1 MLSEQY
7 GCREAIEK
15 FITSEKYLLNNI
27 ISSHSR
33 TTNQAHAFRSVG
45 RQADKQMKS
54 SEINTKYWK
63 EMQFCAQLY
72 SAITQ
77 SSLYYKYRNPQCQVT
92 THLCNPSHSLT
103 LYSTKLTYFIQQRN
117 NLQFCNDLRF
127 CNQFLSACVAL
138 SQVSNTF
145 FW

>member
-1 MLSEQY
+1 
-7 GCREAIEK
+7 
-15 FITSEKYLLNNI
+15 
-27 ISSHSR
+27 
-33 TTNQAHAFRSVG
+33 
-45 RQADKQMKS
+45 
-54 SEINTKYWK
+54 
-63 EMQFCAQLY
+63 MQFCAQLY

-145 FW
+145 FFDNNSINERVFRSTSLAFRGQTLNAIISLRQNKYSV